1 VQDLLALGRFVV
13 LPEDDLS
20 LAALLKSPLFNLSED
35 DVFDVAATRS
45 DTESVWQRLQ
55 TLSKD
60 ENSRFFAVANKL
72 KNFIALSKT
81 ATVHDFFAAVLTLH
95 DGRKKF
101 LGRLGNEASDVL
113 DEFLSFALDHE
124 RTGLPGLQAFLSVLE
139 TDSPE
144 VKREQDKDRGEVRIM
159 TVHASKGLEAPVVFV
174 VDGGSKAFNHS
185 HVPKLRFVEADGD
198 AFPVWLPG
206 SGFSNHLIRA
216 DEERLKTAAEDEY
229 RRLLYVAMTRAADHL
244 VVCGY
249 RGQKENP
256 ECWHAIVKAA
266 LADNEKHCQP
276 QQFMADGE
284 EWQGL
289 VWRKSDIRSTPA
301 PQRLPEP
308 QTQEEYAL
316 PAGLLTPLPALPS
329 LPRPLS
335 PSGAGTIIDDGAD
348 DLAVRSPLF
357 GEKADVS
364 SLALQRGR
372 LVHRMLQ
379 ALPDFAE
386 SEREEAARRYAERA
400 ARFWPSAEREH
411 LIRAVLRVMSE
422 PSVQPAFS
430 PNSRA
435 EVSIMGTM
443 TIGRQHYAVSGRID
457 RLAVDGDRVILVDYK
472 TNRVPPRDAHE
483 IPFSHTAQLAIYR
496 EILSPLY
503 PGKEFVCA
511 LIYTENAAFMTVGD
525 DAMMQ
530 ALAAIKTK

>member
-1 VQDLLALGRFVV
+1 M
-13 LPEDDLS
+13 
-20 LAALLKSPLFNLSED
+20 
-35 DVFDVAATRS
+35 
-45 DTESVWQRLQ
+45 
-55 TLSKD
+55 
-60 ENSRFFAVANKL
+60 
-72 KNFIALSKT
+72 
-81 ATVHDFFAAVLTLH
+81 
-95 DGRKKF
+95 
-101 LGRLGNEASDVL
+101 
-113 DEFLSFALDHE
+113 
-124 RTGLPGLQAFLSVLE
+124 
-139 TDSPE
+139 
-144 VKREQDKDRGEVRIM
+144 KREQDKDRGEVRIM

-185 HVPKLRFVEADGD
+185 HVPKLRFIEAGED

-206 SGFSNHLIRA
+206 SGFSNHLIRS

-266 LADNEKHCQP
+266 LANNEDHCKP
-276 QQFMADGE
+276 QLFMADGE

-289 VWRKSDIRSTPA
+289 VWRKSEARATSL
-301 PQRLPEP
+301 PQRLPEK
-308 QTQEEYAL
+308 QQDEEYAL
-316 PAGLLTPLPALPS
+316 PPGLLAPLPALPS

-348 DLAVRSPLF
+348 VLAVRSPLF

-386 SEREEAARRYAERA
+386 AEREEAARRYAERA
-400 ARFWPSAEREH
+400 ARFWPTGEREH
-411 LIRAVLRVMSE
+411 LIRAVLRVISE
-422 PSVQPAFS
+422 PAVQPAFS
-430 PNSRA
+430 ANSRA
-435 EVSIMGTM
+435 EISIMGTM
-443 TIGRQHYAVSGRID
+443 TIGRQHYAVSGRVD

-472 TNRVPPRDAHE
+472 TNRVPPRTARE

-496 EILSPLY
+496 EILAPLY

-511 LIYTENAAFMTVGD
+511 LIYTENAAFVRVDD
-525 DAMMQ
+525 DAMTQ

>member
-1 VQDLLALGRFVV
+1 M
-13 LPEDDLS
+13 
-20 LAALLKSPLFNLSED
+20 
-35 DVFDVAATRS
+35 
-45 DTESVWQRLQ
+45 
-55 TLSKD
+55 
-60 ENSRFFAVANKL
+60 
-72 KNFIALSKT
+72 
-81 ATVHDFFAAVLTLH
+81 
-95 DGRKKF
+95 
-101 LGRLGNEASDVL
+101 
-113 DEFLSFALDHE
+113 
-124 RTGLPGLQAFLSVLE
+124 PGLQAFLSVLE

-289 VWRKSDIRSTPA
+289 VWRKSDARSTPA
-301 PQRLPEP
+301 PKRLPEP

-422 PSVQPAFS
+422 PAVQPAFS

>member
-1 VQDLLALGRFVV
+1 MSGASPIFVR
-13 LPEDDLS
+13 P
-20 LAALLKSPLFNLSED
+20 
-35 DVFDVAATRS
+35 
-45 DTESVWQRLQ
+45 
-55 TLSKD
+55 
-60 ENSRFFAVANKL
+60 
-72 KNFIALSKT
+72 
-81 ATVHDFFAAVLTLH
+81 
-95 DGRKKF
+95 
-101 LGRLGNEASDVL
+101 
-113 DEFLSFALDHE
+113 
-124 RTGLPGLQAFLSVLE
+124 
-139 TDSPE
+139 
-144 VKREQDKDRGEVRIM
+144 
-159 TVHASKGLEAPVVFV
+159 
-174 VDGGSKAFNHS
+174 
-185 HVPKLRFVEADGD
+185 
-198 AFPVWLPG
+198 
-206 SGFSNHLIRA
+206 
-216 DEERLKTAAEDEY
+216 
-229 RRLLYVAMTRAADHL
+229 
-244 VVCGY
+244 
-249 RGQKENP
+249 
-256 ECWHAIVKAA
+256 
-266 LADNEKHCQP
+266 
-276 QQFMADGE
+276 
-284 EWQGL
+284 
-289 VWRKSDIRSTPA
+289 PA

>member
-1 VQDLLALGRFVV
+1 
-13 LPEDDLS
+13 
-20 LAALLKSPLFNLSED
+20 
-35 DVFDVAATRS
+35 
-45 DTESVWQRLQ
+45 
-55 TLSKD
+55 
-60 ENSRFFAVANKL
+60 
-72 KNFIALSKT
+72 
-81 ATVHDFFAAVLTLH
+81 
-95 DGRKKF
+95 
-101 LGRLGNEASDVL
+101 
-113 DEFLSFALDHE
+113 
-124 RTGLPGLQAFLSVLE
+124 
-139 TDSPE
+139 
-144 VKREQDKDRGEVRIM
+144 M
-159 TVHASKGLEAPVVFV
+159 